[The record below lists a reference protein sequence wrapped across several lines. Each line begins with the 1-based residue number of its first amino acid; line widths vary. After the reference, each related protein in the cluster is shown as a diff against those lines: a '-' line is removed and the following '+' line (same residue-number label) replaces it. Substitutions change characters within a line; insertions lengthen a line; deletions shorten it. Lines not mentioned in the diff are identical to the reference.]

1 MKIGDRIKFL
11 EEKTP
16 YRIRALSNYFAVC
29 TRPYNPQCTVIYTVL
44 DFRKSIRGTENV
56 VFCMGAETDEDC
68 EEMLQRFESGESEIS
83 HRNNIPLNY
92 CVLDSSKPLKE
103 EIKRADL
110 VFKEAIIGNKY
121 ELDKKLGIERK
132 EDNNV

>member
-1 MKIGDRIKFL
+1 MKVGGRIKFL

-16 YRIRALSNYFAVC
+16 YKIRALSNYFAVC
-29 TRPYNPQCTVIYTVL
+29 TRPYNPQRTVIYTVL

-68 EEMLQRFESGESEIS
+68 QEMLQRFESGESEVS

-92 CVLDSSKPLKE
+92 CVLDISKPLKE
-103 EIKRADL
+103 ELKRADE
-110 VFKEAIIGNKY
+110 VFLKAIRAE
-121 ELDKKLGIERK
+121 ELDKKLSCEVKGEK
-132 EDNNV
+132 NEN